1 MRASSI
7 LLLTLLSGC
16 ASQLDLRQG
25 DCAIIM
31 VEVDAR
37 AATALV
43 GSVDAD
49 GWVLVQRG
57 ECSSELIRFYR
68 EVLRDE

>member
-1 MRASSI
+1 MKI
-7 LLLTLLSGC
+7 MLLALVSLTGC
-16 ASQLDLRQG
+16 ASQLDIREG
-25 DCAIIM
+25 DCAITI

-57 ECSSELIRFYR
+57 ECSAELVKFF
-68 EVLRDE
+68 ETAVLDE

>member
-1 MRASSI
+1 MKALALALP
-7 LLLTLLSGC
+7 LLAGC
-16 ASQLDLRQG
+16 ASQLDIREG
-25 DCAIIM
+25 DCAITM

-57 ECSSELIRFYR
+57 ECSPELIKFYT
-68 EVLRDE
+68 EVVIDG